1 MTKRKTRNAKERA
14 RLFKL
19 FAGKCYLCSGQI
31 DGTKEAWE
39 IEHVIP
45 LAMGGDDEDGN
56 LQLAHAKCHKAKTAE
71 DVPAIA
77 KAKRRE
83 ARHTGARVPAGRIPQ
98 PPRAPKKPGKT
109 PLKPL
114 PLYRDAS

>member
-1 MTKRKTRNAKERA
+1 MKRKTRNAKERA

-19 FAGKCYLCSGQI
+19 FAGKCYLCDGAI

-45 LAMGGDDEDGN
+45 IAMGGDDEDSN
-56 LQLAHAKCHKAKTAE
+56 LQLAHAKCHKSKTAT
-71 DVPAIA
+71 DIPQIA
-77 KAKRRE
+77 RAKRRE
-83 ARHTGARVPAGRIPQ
+83 AKHTGARVPQGRIPSA
-98 PPRAPKKPGKT
+98 PRAEKKPGKQM
-109 PLKPL
+109 PPRQ

>member
-1 MTKRKTRNAKERA
+1 MTKRKHRSTKERA

-19 FAGKCYLCSGQI
+19 FGGKCYLCDGQI

-45 LAMGGDDEDGN
+45 LAQGGEDEDHN
-56 LQLAHAKCHKAKTAE
+56 LQLAHAKCHKAKTVE
-71 DVPAIA
+71 DVGNIA

-83 ARHTGARVPAGRIPQ
+83 AKHTGAKVPAGRIPS
-98 PPRAPKKPGKT
+98 PPRAPKKPSR
-109 PLKPL
+109 PSL
-114 PLYRDAS
+114 PPRELYKKAS

>member
-1 MTKRKTRNAKERA
+1 MTKRKHRSAKERA

-19 FAGKCYLCSGQI
+19 FGGKCYLCNGAI

-45 LAMGGDDEDGN
+45 LAQGGDDEDSN
-56 LQLAHAKCHKAKTAE
+56 LQLAHAKCHKAKTVQ
-71 DVPAIA
+71 DVGNIA

-83 ARHTGARVPAGRIPQ
+83 ARHTGAAVPKRSIPQ
-98 PPRAPKKPGKT
+98 PPRAPKRPSKELPPRR
-109 PLKPL
+109 PLF
-114 PLYRDAS
+114 RQAS